1 MFSSLFILI
10 RLLALVKNH
19 WYFVY
24 PGLISAGVAYVG
36 TTQNYDLLLM
46 DFRYP
51 DLCRQYLTIIG
62 FLVVGLRFLARSYLK
77 FNNNSPALFAR
88 LIIVILL
95 FLVLSFNSSN
105 LIIFY
110 IRFEATLIPIFIIVI
125 GWGYQPERVK
135 ASYYLLFYTL
145 FASLPLLGGLLYL
158 YSKVGTL
165 NYSLLSYYFDRPSGV
180 LFAVIIIAFLVKLP
194 AYFTH
199 LWLPKAHVEAPIAG
213 SIILAGIL
221 LKLGGCELTHTL
233 PILIESA
240 LTYSSWLIRIG
251 LIGCVMA
258 SIICLRQTDIKS
270 LIAYSSVAH
279 MGFVFIGLFR
289 LNSTGWWGALVIIVA
304 HGIRSPALF
313 ALVGI
318 SYYRRGRRRIVLVR
332 SSLTIAPLLTIYW
345 FIFRAANMAAPP
357 TTNLAGE
364 ILVISSSINLRG
376 FVTALLG
383 ISSFLA
389 GAYNLYLF
397 SSTQHGRITL
407 DMNRFSDASVRE
419 HDLMLTHVGCLLF
432 LQPLILG
439 LIC

>member
-19 WYFVY
+19 WYFVA
-24 PGLISAGVAYVG
+24 PALMLAGAVY
-36 TTQNYDLLLM
+36 TINTQNYDLLLI

-62 FLVVGLRFLARSYLK
+62 FMVVRLRFLARFYLK

-88 LIIVILL
+88 LIIVMLL

-110 IRFEATLIPIFIIVI
+110 IRFEATLIPIFMIVI

-158 YSKVGTL
+158 YSRIGTL
-165 NYSLLSYYFDRPSGV
+165 NYSLLRYYCDRPSGM
-180 LFAVIIIAFLVKLP
+180 LFTIIIIAFLVKLP

-221 LKLGGCELTHTL
+221 LKLGGYGLIRTL

-279 MGFVFIGLFR
+279 MGFVFVGLFR
-289 LNSTGWWGALVIIVA
+289 LNSIGWWGALVIILA

-318 SYYRRGRRRIVLVR
+318 SYYRRGRRRIVLIR

-345 FIFRAANMAAPP
+345 FIFRAANIAAPP

-364 ILVISSSINLRG
+364 ILVISSSISLRG

-407 DMNRFSDASVRE
+407 DINRFSDASVRE
-419 HDLMLTHVGCLLF
+419 HDLMFLHIFCLL
-432 LQPLILG
+432 LVQPLILG
-439 LIC
+439 LI

>member
-24 PGLISAGVAYVG
+24 PGLIGAGVAYVA

-213 SIILAGIL
+213 SIIL
-221 LKLGGCELTHTL
+221 
-233 PILIESA
+233 IESA

-279 MGFVFIGLFR
+279 MGFVFVGLFR
-289 LNSTGWWGALVIIVA
+289 LNSTGWWGALVIILA

-364 ILVISSSINLRG
+364 ILVISSSISLRG

-419 HDLMLTHVGCLLF
+419 HDLMLIHVGCLLF

-439 LIC
+439 LI

>member
-24 PGLISAGVAYVG
+24 PGLIGAGVAYVA

-213 SIILAGIL
+213 SIIL
-221 LKLGGCELTHTL
+221 
-233 PILIESA
+233 IESA

-279 MGFVFIGLFR
+279 MGFVFVGLFR
-289 LNSTGWWGALVIIVA
+289 LNSTGWWGALVIILA

-364 ILVISSSINLRG
+364 ILVISSSISLRG

-419 HDLMLTHVGCLLF
+419 HDLMLSHVGCLLF

>member
-1 MFSSLFILI
+1 
-10 RLLALVKNH
+10 
-19 WYFVY
+19 
-24 PGLISAGVAYVG
+24 
-36 TTQNYDLLLM
+36 M

-199 LWLPKAHVEAPIAG
+199 L
-213 SIILAGIL
+213 
-221 LKLGGCELTHTL
+221 
-233 PILIESA
+233 
-240 LTYSSWLIRIG
+240 
-251 LIGCVMA
+251 
-258 SIICLRQTDIKS
+258 
-270 LIAYSSVAH
+270 
-279 MGFVFIGLFR
+279 
-289 LNSTGWWGALVIIVA
+289 
-304 HGIRSPALF
+304 
-313 ALVGI
+313 
-318 SYYRRGRRRIVLVR
+318 
-332 SSLTIAPLLTIYW
+332 
-345 FIFRAANMAAPP
+345 
-357 TTNLAGE
+357 
-364 ILVISSSINLRG
+364 
-376 FVTALLG
+376 
-383 ISSFLA
+383 
-389 GAYNLYLF
+389 
-397 SSTQHGRITL
+397 
-407 DMNRFSDASVRE
+407 
-419 HDLMLTHVGCLLF
+419 
-432 LQPLILG
+432 
-439 LIC
+439 

>member
-24 PGLISAGVAYVG
+24 PGLIGAGVAYVA

-213 SIILAGIL
+213 SIIL
-221 LKLGGCELTHTL
+221 
-233 PILIESA
+233 IESA

-279 MGFVFIGLFR
+279 MGFVFVGLFR
-289 LNSTGWWGALVIIVA
+289 LNSTGWWGALVIILA

-364 ILVISSSINLRG
+364 ILVISSSISLRG

-419 HDLMLTHVGCLLF
+419 HDLMLIHVGCLLF